1 MECHKQT
8 GLLGDP
14 IVAKPV
20 DECVDM
26 EEVFLESYTCF
37 GGGVVRDI
45 YGILKE
51 VLRKKVPLV
60 VAVAGPITVSDQH
73 RAWLIPLLKSG
84 HVACVTTTDA
94 ACYHDGHDCL
104 SETERRKIRKANNH
118 CSLSATKERVIR
130 KANLYGDDARLLN
143 EGVIRITDTGFD
155 EKILFA
161 QDAAITEVLSRPE
174 FQKKMTTT
182 ERNYLLGK
190 YYSEQEKKFRVSP
203 GLLSTCY
210 ELEIPVFV
218 GAPADGSAFLNSV
231 KLQEQA
237 KESGKE
243 YKFDI
248 NLHEDVLEF
257 CAYHYWGLFD
267 SEAKSLAILI
277 LGGGV
282 PKNYSLQPEPCLSQ
296 IFKLD
301 NIRGYDYDVQI
312 VSAPEIE
319 GSLTGCRP
327 SEAVSWGKVNPAT
340 YQKQTASLQ
349 ADYTTIINPLMYAL
363 LKSTEKKD
371 QYRLYGKRVSLVTTL
386 KGSIR
391 KARIATAVK
400 KAEESGAYEAVE
412 GQTGD
417 VLKRA
422 LEEHAA
428 E

>member
-1 MECHKQT
+1 MSKIWRIKEEEVEKKCHKA
-8 GLLGDP
+8 LLGEP
-14 IVAKPV
+14 IFAKPV
-20 DECVDM
+20 DECNSA
-26 EEVFLESYTCF
+26 EEVLLESFTCF

-45 YGILKE
+45 YRILKD
-51 VLRKKVPLV
+51 VLKKKIPLV

-73 RAWLIPLLKSG
+73 RAWLVPLLKTG

-104 SETERRKIRKANNH
+104 SETKRRSIKKANLH
-118 CSLSATKERVIR
+118 CSLSATKERAIR
-130 KANLYGDDARLLN
+130 RVDLHGDDAKLLD
-143 EGVIRITDTGFD
+143 EGIIRITDTGFD
-155 EKILFA
+155 EKILYA
-161 QDAAITEVLSRPE
+161 QDEVISEVLSRPE
-174 FQKKMTTT
+174 FQKRMTTT

-190 YYSEQEKKFRVSP
+190 YYYEQEKKFGVKP

-231 KLQEQA
+231 KLKEAA
-237 KESGKE
+237 KENMSK
-243 YKFDI
+243 YKFNI

-257 CAYHYWGLFD
+257 CAYHYWGLFG

-296 IFKLD
+296 IFKLE

-327 SEAVSWGKVNPAT
+327 NEAVSWGKVNPAT

-349 ADYTTIINPLMYAL
+349 ADYTTIMNPLMYAL
-363 LKSTEKKD
+363 LKNAQKKE
-371 QYRLYGKRVSLVTTL
+371 QYRLYAR
-386 KGSIR
+386 R
-391 KARIATAVK
+391 KALVRILRLAIK
-400 KAEESGAYEAVE
+400 KVREKTRS
-412 GQTGD
+412 
-417 VLKRA
+417 KN
-422 LEEHAA
+422 
-428 E
+428 